1 MRRWFG
7 NYIERQRKDIYAR
20 KAKLEGFR
28 SRAAYK
34 IADLNMKF
42 KFLKPGMKVLDLGAA
57 PGGWSQYAVNAVMS
71 PAAAPT
77 VVALDI
83 LPMQP
88 IAGVKT
94 LQGDIEEKQAVE
106 AVLGAL
112 EGQADVLL
120 CDMSGNHTGDGN
132 VDSGVTIDLGIK
144 ALQLAHKALKPGG
157 SAVMKVFAGIS
168 EPDHFVLSTQTF
180 VKSLFGA
187 LQRVKPE
194 ASRPESRE
202 LYYLCRNW
210 QSVSQRVKRP
220 EVVTATPDPV
230 PEPQVAPVTDETL
243 FVCDGALSRL
253 HESQQPMRSKS
264 EAPVRD

>member
-1 MRRWFG
+1 MRRWFV

-34 IADLNMKF
+34 LADLNLKF

-57 PGGWSQYAVNAVMS
+57 PGGWSQYAANAVLS
-71 PAAAPT
+71 KAEAPS
-77 VVALDI
+77 VVALDL

-88 IAGVKT
+88 LAGVSILK
-94 LQGDIEEKQAVE
+94 GDIGDKLVIEKVMR
-106 AVLGAL
+106 AL

-132 VDSGVTIDLGIK
+132 VDSGVTVDLGIQ

-157 SAVMKVFAGIS
+157 CAVMKVFSGIS
-168 EPDHFVLSTQTF
+168 EPDHFVLSNQTF

-210 QSVSQRVKRP
+210 QSISQRVP
-220 EVVTATPDPV
+220 TPVEAPQLLSE
-230 PEPQVAPVTDETL
+230 PEPESDATPVTDETL

-253 HESQQPMRSKS
+253 HESRKSKS
-264 EAPVRD
+264 EDPVRD

>member
-1 MRRWFG
+1 MRRCFG
-7 NYIERQRKDIYAR
+7 SYIERQRKDIYAR

-34 IADLNMKF
+34 LADLNLKF
-42 KFLKPGMKVLDLGAA
+42 KFLRPGMKVLDLGAA
-57 PGGWSQYAVNAVMS
+57 PGGWSQYTANAVLS
-71 PAAAPT
+71 PPAAPT

-88 IAGVKT
+88 IAGVST
-94 LQGDIEEKQAVE
+94 LQGDIGEKQAVE

-112 EGQADVLL
+112 QGQADVLL

-132 VDSGVTIDLGIK
+132 VDSEVTIDLGIQ

-157 SAVMKVFAGIS
+157 SAVMKVFAGVS
-168 EPDHFVLSTQTF
+168 EPDHFVLPTQTF

-194 ASRPESRE
+194 ASRSESRE

-220 EVVTATPDPV
+220 EVVATPE
-230 PEPQVAPVTDETL
+230 PEPEVEAAAPVTEETL

-253 HESQQPMRSKS
+253 HESLQPVGSKS